1 MGLDFY
7 QIYYKDEQKKQLYD
21 FSIAHKNEGLTHW
34 FENEV
39 IKNLVPQSQA
49 DYIGVASW
57 RLKQKREMGLCPFI
71 LKDTSLTKDKILS
84 QEADIMNLR
93 PFKQGHQALMMAK
106 NWHGPAWEIGL
117 NSLKKIIKVPSE
129 ITTPIYEN
137 HFITRREIYH
147 DYVKCLSETIDYM
160 ADKMD
165 VFGADSGYLTKLHR
179 EPERVREYQQKTGRK
194 DWPIGVFLL
203 ERLFSI
209 WIEGKN
215 FKIIN
220 V

>member
-57 RLKQKREMGLCPFI
+57 RLKQKREMGSCPFI

-147 DYVKCLSETIDYM
+147 DYVLNFLIPAIEFIDSEP
-160 ADKMD
+160 
-165 VFGADSGYLTKLHR
+165 VFFTNSGYIQKKKDQK
-179 EPERVREYQQKTGRK
+179 EIERVQKLLNRQ
-194 DWPIGVFLL
+194 DWPILPFIL
-203 ERLFSI
+203 ERLFSFYI
-209 WIEGKN
+209 NDKDL
-215 FKIIN
+215 KIRN
-220 V
+220 L